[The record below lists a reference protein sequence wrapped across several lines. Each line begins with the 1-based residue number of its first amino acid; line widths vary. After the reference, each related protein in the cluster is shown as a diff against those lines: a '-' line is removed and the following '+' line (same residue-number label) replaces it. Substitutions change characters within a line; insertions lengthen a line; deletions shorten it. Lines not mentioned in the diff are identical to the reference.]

1 MKKLKQAVQDTQDTV
16 DDMLEM
22 TSDSNSFLRMQLRGI
37 RMNTALT
44 LHLLNA
50 AEGAATR
57 VVSVKNAAISALR
70 KKLQHTK

>member
-22 TSDSNSFLRMQLRGI
+22 TGDRNSFLRMQLRGI

>member
-22 TSDSNSFLRMQLRGI
+22 TGDCNSLLRMQLRGI

-57 VVSVKNAAISALR
+57 VISVKNAAISALR

>member
-22 TSDSNSFLRMQLRGI
+22 TGDCNSLLRMQLRGI

-50 AEGAATR
+50 VEGAATR

>member
-22 TSDSNSFLRMQLRGI
+22 TGDSNSFLRMQLRGI

-57 VVSVKNAAISALR
+57 VVLVKNAAISALR

>member
-22 TSDSNSFLRMQLRGI
+22 TGDSNSFLRMQLRGI

>member
-22 TSDSNSFLRMQLRGI
+22 TGDCNSLLRMQLRGI
-37 RMNTALT
+37 RMNTVLT

>member
-22 TSDSNSFLRMQLRGI
+22 TGDCNSFLRMQLRGI

-70 KKLQHTK
+70 KKLQHIK

>member
-22 TSDSNSFLRMQLRGI
+22 TGDSNSFLRMQLRGI
-37 RMNTALT
+37 HMNTALT

>member
-22 TSDSNSFLRMQLRGI
+22 TGNCNSLLRMQLRGI
-37 RMNTALT
+37 RINTVVT
-44 LHLLNA
+44 LYMINA

>member
-22 TSDSNSFLRMQLRGI
+22 TGDCNSLLRMQLRGI

>member
-22 TSDSNSFLRMQLRGI
+22 TGDCNSLLRMQLRGI
-37 RMNTALT
+37 RINTALT

>member
-1 MKKLKQAVQDTQDTV
+1 MKKLKRVVQDTQNTV

-22 TSDSNSFLRMQLRGI
+22 TGDSNSFLRMQLRGI

>member
-22 TSDSNSFLRMQLRGI
+22 TGDCNSLLRMQLRGI
-37 RMNTALT
+37 RINTALT

-57 VVSVKNAAISALR
+57 VVLVKNAAISALR

>member
-22 TSDSNSFLRMQLRGI
+22 TGDSNSFLRMQLRGI
-37 RMNTALT
+37 RINTALT

>member
-1 MKKLKQAVQDTQDTV
+1 MKKLKQAVQDTQDAV

-22 TSDSNSFLRMQLRGI
+22 TGDCNSFLRMQLRGI

>member
-22 TSDSNSFLRMQLRGI
+22 TGDRNSLLRMQLRGI

-44 LHLLNA
+44 LHLLSA

>member
-22 TSDSNSFLRMQLRGI
+22 TGDSNSFLRMQLRGI

-44 LHLLNA
+44 MHLLNA

>member
-22 TSDSNSFLRMQLRGI
+22 TGDRNSLLRMQLRGI

>member
-22 TSDSNSFLRMQLRGI
+22 TDDCNSLLRMQLRGI

>member
-22 TSDSNSFLRMQLRGI
+22 TGDSNSFLRMQLRGI
-37 RMNTALT
+37 RMNTTLT

>member
-16 DDMLEM
+16 DDMLE
-22 TSDSNSFLRMQLRGI
+22 TTGDSNSFLRMQLRGI

>member
-22 TSDSNSFLRMQLRGI
+22 TGDSNSFLRMQLRGI

-57 VVSVKNAAISALR
+57 VISVKNAAISALR

>member
-16 DDMLEM
+16 DNMLEM
-22 TSDSNSFLRMQLRGI
+22 TGDNNSFLRMQLRGI

-50 AEGAATR
+50 AEGAAMR
-57 VVSVKNAAISALR
+57 VVSVKNAAIGALR

>member
-22 TSDSNSFLRMQLRGI
+22 TGDCNSLLRMQLRGI

-57 VVSVKNAAISALR
+57 VVLVKNAAISALR

>member
-22 TSDSNSFLRMQLRGI
+22 TGDCNGFLRMQLRGI

-50 AEGAATR
+50 AEGATTR

>member
-22 TSDSNSFLRMQLRGI
+22 TGDCNSFLQLRGI

>member
-22 TSDSNSFLRMQLRGI
+22 TGDSNSFLRMQLRGI

-57 VVSVKNAAISALR
+57 VVSVKNAAISALH